1 MDAYTAGSGIRPGAD
16 MSFPPLNLLV
26 AAAETALPDQLQSLL
41 RQAGHDVRL
50 EAVADMPR
58 LTERLPDADL
68 VILYGVEDDS
78 PQALTMDAV
87 LAAMRLQQMT
97 SPLLY
102 SPAPGESRDRS
113 ALLQAGVEEVIAGDA
128 PAVALQAVERTILSL
143 RQQQEVQWL
152 RRRVRD
158 LETDNSALRELS
170 AEPTALIEAGIHRQ
184 CNPAYRRFWGIDD
197 SVPLHDIT
205 LQDLVHEDDRAA
217 LQAFLSP
224 LPETPVSATFRLQP
238 GLMKAGGAA
247 ETDTATT
254 LFRFRPVDHEGQACL
269 ELRLSPAPGNASH
282 AQRLDNLRNRDP
294 VTHLDNR
301 EALSL
306 KLEAAIRKALQGGP
320 ASILLKV
327 SLDNLNEQET
337 GLNRGT
343 INRLLRDIGQFLRQ
357 SVTRPLSA
365 ARIDATSFALL
376 LPDNSLQ
383 DIRELADF
391 IRSSISTRFSTVGA
405 QHNALGCRIGIAR
418 VNQHTADAGSLLAL
432 ADLPLPAGDAPQ
444 AESPAGESSAT
455 GDTDLMAYV
464 GPALEG
470 DRLRL
475 LFQPIVSLKGDD
487 SFRGYEVFTR
497 LLDEHDNDIAPHRF
511 LPALNFQGLGER
523 LDQQV
528 IRALLD
534 TLGRTPETS
543 PSLTLNLTATTLMR
557 GTLADWLSEQLAV
570 RQLDPSR
577 LIVALSEIDLQQHPN
592 RVLAMA
598 SGLRSLGVGISL
610 KHFGLALDTFRYL
623 DELNPVFIALD
634 NRLIRDLA
642 YNDAHRDNIR
652 QMLQR
657 LHDRQLLVAAPN
669 IEDMDLLPLLW
680 ETGFDLAQ
688 GYCLQRPSQD
698 MDYDFIEE
706 EEITLDSLPG
716 Q

>member
-1 MDAYTAGSGIRPGAD
+1 MDAYTAGSELRPGAE
-16 MSFPPLNLLV
+16 MSLPPLNLLV

-50 EAVADMPR
+50 EAVTALPT

-68 VILYGVEDDS
+68 VILYGDEEDS
-78 PQALTMDAV
+78 PGALTMDAV
-87 LAAMRLQQMT
+87 LAAMRLQQMAA
-97 SPLLY
+97 PLLY
-102 SPAPGESRDRS
+102 SPHPGEGRDRS
-113 ALLQAGVEEVIAGDA
+113 TLLQAGVEEVIDGDA
-128 PAVALQAVERTILSL
+128 PDIALLIVERVIYSI
-143 RQQQEVQWL
+143 RQQQEVQRL

-158 LETDNSALRELS
+158 LESDNSALLELS
-170 AEPTALIEAGIHRQ
+170 TEPTAFIGDGRLRH
-184 CNPAYRRFWGIDD
+184 CNPAFRQSCGIDD
-197 SVPLHDIT
+197 SVSLHDIAI
-205 LQDLVHEDDRAA
+205 QDLVHEDDRAA

-224 LPETPVSATFRLQP
+224 LPETPVSATFRLLP
-238 GLMKAGGAA
+238 AGMKEDG
-247 ETDTATT
+247 ETEAATT
-254 LFRFRPVDHEGQACL
+254 LFRFRPVDHGGQACL
-269 ELRLSPAPGNASH
+269 ELRLSAAPGNERH

-301 EALSL
+301 EALLL
-306 KLEAAIRKALQGGP
+306 KLEAAIRRALDGGHH
-320 ASILLKV
+320 SILLKLT
-327 SLDNLNEQET
+327 LDNLTEQET
-337 GLNRGT
+337 GLDRGA
-343 INRLLRDIGQFLRQ
+343 INRLLRDIAQFLRQ
-357 SVTRPLSA
+357 SVKRPACA

-376 LPDNSLQ
+376 LNDTSLHEV
-383 DIRELADF
+383 RELADF
-391 IRSSISTRFSTVGA
+391 ISSSISTRFSSVGA
-405 QHNALGCRIGIAR
+405 QHSTLGCRIGIAGI
-418 VNQHTADAGSLLAL
+418 NQHAADAESLLAL
-432 ADLPLPAGDAPQ
+432 ADQPLPANNAGEADT
-444 AESPAGESSAT
+444 PAGEQT
-455 GDTDLMAYV
+455 GYVDTNLMAYV
-464 GPALEG
+464 SQALES

-497 LLDEHDNDIAPHRF
+497 LLDEHDNDIAPRRF
-511 LPALNFQGLGER
+511 LPALNFQGLGET
-523 LDQQV
+523 LDRHV

-534 TLGRTPETS
+534 TLGKTPETS

-557 GTLADWLSEQLAV
+557 GTLPDWLSEQLAA

-577 LIVALSEIDLQQHPN
+577 LIVALSEIDLQQHPD
-592 RVLAMA
+592 RVLSMA
-598 SGLRSLGVGISL
+598 SGLKTLGVRTSL
-610 KHFGLALDTFRYL
+610 KHFGLALDTYRYL
-623 DELNPVFIALD
+623 NELTPVFVTLD

-657 LHDRQLLVAAPN
+657 LHDHQLLVTAPN